1 MYVYIYARIFF
12 QVSLVYA
19 SPRSPAVSRVSL
31 SVGGRQ
37 EERLDDSVPF
47 SVPPNPRRGHSDDR
61 GTREARV
68 HSYMRVGCLLL
79 IHRDALFSEENGLE
93 NYFLECWWCDSL
105 NGVY

>member
-1 MYVYIYARIFF
+1 MHAYFSKFPWSTRLPALRRCRE
-12 QVSLVYA
+12 SLFLLEA
-19 SPRSPAVSRVSL
+19 DRKSDSTTRFLSRCHRTLKSPS
-31 SVGGRQ
+31 
-37 EERLDDSVPF
+37 
-47 SVPPNPRRGHSDDR
+47 RRGHSDDR

-79 IHRDALFSEENGLE
+79 IHLDALFSEENGLE